1 MKARAAGH
9 IRATV
14 AAFPAAAV
22 ELAALRGGALFA
34 VAMALAM
41 VTWVAAW
48 IMADTMATTVSRS
61 RAWRKVRG
69 RW

>member
-9 IRATV
+9 IRAVV
-14 AAFPAAAV
+14 AAFPAAVV
-22 ELAALRGGALFA
+22 ELEALRGGALFA
-34 VAMALAM
+34 VALALAL

-48 IMADTMATTVSRS
+48 VLADMMAATVSRS
-61 RAWRKVRG
+61 RAWRKVRR

>member
-9 IRATV
+9 IRAVV
-14 AAFPAAAV
+14 AAFPAAVV
-22 ELAALRGGALFA
+22 EVVALRGGALFA
-34 VAMALAM
+34 VALALAL

-48 IMADTMATTVSRS
+48 VLADMMAATVSRS
-61 RAWRKVRG
+61 RAWRKVRR

>member
-22 ELAALRGGALFA
+22 ELAALRGGALFG
-34 VAMALAM
+34 VALALAL
-41 VTWVAAW
+41 VTWAAAW
-48 IMADTMATTVSRS
+48 ILADTIAASVSRS